1 MTPKRWILAGLGT
14 ALLLGF
20 TLGPLALEES
30 CGRKKASNAEAQA
43 NEAHGRADA
52 HQEQAR
58 QADAAAEKRAGDVQA
73 DDLEVQ
79 RLRAQLAEA
88 KRHLVSV
95 PKPADVPVAPVVA
108 DAPAAGYRAPEPDGR
123 DAVLEDAEALIA
135 AQDKEIGALKL
146 QVVDL
151 TTARDAWKATAEDR
165 EREAASLRIALDA
178 QKKVQQASRWRGRI
192 EGFAGG
198 LAVGFVA
205 GRVR

>member
-1 MTPKRWILAGLGT
+1 MTPRRWLLAGLGT
-14 ALLLGF
+14 ALLLGL

-30 CGRKKASNAEAQA
+30 CGRKKAEAAEATA

-58 QADAAAEKRAGDVQA
+58 QADAAAEKRAGDVQTT
-73 DDLEVQ
+73 DLEVQ
-79 RLRAQLAEA
+79 RLRDRLADA
-88 KRHLVSV
+88 KRRLVSR
-95 PKPADVPVAPVVA
+95 PKPVDVPVAPVVDGA
-108 DAPAAGYRAPEPDGR
+108 SAGGDRTPEPDGR

-165 EREAASLRIALDA
+165 EREAAGLRIALDA

-198 LAVGFVA
+198 VAVGFVA
-205 GRVR
+205 GRLK